1 MIANYLLNFP
11 RFTKTFCFNGV
22 ALCLFFSE
30 IRSCKMSNFLWF
42 NKHILNEKRSTFF
55 RYFFDKN
62 LNFVYQLFDNN
73 GSVHSWSNIEEKFDF
88 NNVSN
93 FKWQQLIYA
102 LHPFWKKNNLLLIIY
117 YSQITILLKNTL
129 TGIEKLNSRQLY
141 SLFVYTHPY
150 SPTSQKCFKELL
162 KTDSFY

>member
-1 MIANYLLNFP
+1 ML
-11 RFTKTFCFNGV
+11 
-22 ALCLFFSE
+22 FSE
-30 IRSCKMSNFLWF
+30 IRSCNMSNFLWF

-55 RYFFDKN
+55 RYFSDKN
-62 LNFVYQLFDNN
+62 LNFVYELFDNN

-93 FKWQQLIYA
+93 FKWQRLIYA
-102 LHPFWKKNNLLLIIY
+102 LHPFWKKNNPLLIIY

-129 TGIEKLNSRQLY
+129 IAIEKLNSGQLY

-150 SPTSQKCFKELL
+150 TPTSQKCFKELL